1 VTALRDA
8 LSDYIDEVTLGAA
21 PRTAEF
27 MHRLREINQ
36 RNAVY
41 FTATAAMLAIAFIV
55 ATSLVVFSAA
65 GRTTAIA
72 VLSVFGISIIGMV
85 RAMLALWREKSAI
98 ELLVELAEL
107 DDDILHKVAAK
118 LLRRL
123 R

>member
-1 VTALRDA
+1 MTALRIA
-8 LSDYIDEVTLGAA
+8 LSDYVNEVVAGAA

-27 MHRLREINQ
+27 MARLRAINQ

-41 FTATAAMLAIAFIV
+41 FTATAAMLAIAFVV
-55 ATSLVVFSAA
+55 ATSLVVFGAA

-85 RAMLALWREKSAI
+85 RTMLSLWREKSAI
-98 ELLVELAEL
+98 ELLIELSEL
-107 DDDILHKVAAK
+107 DDDILRKVVAK

-123 R
+123 S